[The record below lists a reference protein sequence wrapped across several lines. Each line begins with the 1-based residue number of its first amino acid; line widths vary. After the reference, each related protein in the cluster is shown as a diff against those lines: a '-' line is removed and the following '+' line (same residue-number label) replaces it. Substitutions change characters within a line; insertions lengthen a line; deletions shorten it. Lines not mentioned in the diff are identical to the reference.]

1 MNFSK
6 EIIDEL
12 FALVDEAYEI
22 GEIPIGSLVIK
33 KNKIIGRGFNN
44 RQTSHLV
51 IGHAEIN
58 AILDAESNLNDWR
71 LDDCILLTSV
81 SPCSMCYEI
90 IKAARIKKI
99 YYILPGIDVNI
110 YAQGIMNCVKDL
122 DSEIIHNYEGKMDAF
137 FAEIRN

>member
-12 FALVDEAYEI
+12 FALVDKAYEI

-58 AILDAESNLNDWR
+58 AILNAESNLNDWR

>member
-58 AILDAESNLNDWR
+58 AILNAESNLNDWR

>member
-1 MNFSK
+1 
-6 EIIDEL
+6 
-12 FALVDEAYEI
+12 
-22 GEIPIGSLVIK
+22 
-33 KNKIIGRGFNN
+33 
-44 RQTSHLV
+44 
-51 IGHAEIN
+51 
-58 AILDAESNLNDWR
+58 
-71 LDDCILLTSV
+71 
-81 SPCSMCYEI
+81 MCYEI